1 MMVAKFGRQLEEGV
15 LSFLLVTMTL
25 LVFVEVVLRFGFNTG
40 IHWAQEVTLHASA
53 WFVLF
58 GVSYGVK
65 VGAHI
70 GVDAVVRLLNPGMK
84 RLFSIAS
91 VLLCLLYCGLIMYGA
106 WVYLAKVYSI
116 GIAMEDTP
124 TPAIFMALIPEDM
137 MWDVFKI
144 DEEEPL
150 LPMWI
155 AHGPLLIGFMLL
167 TWRFLEV
174 LKKLLTGEW
183 NEMHMADEG
192 KDALKERGID
202 SDSVKL
208 NDEVEAKK

>member
-1 MMVAKFGRQLEEGV
+1 MVAKFGRQLEESV
-15 LSFLLVTMTL
+15 LSFLLVFMTL

-58 GVSYGVK
+58 GISYGVK

-70 GVDAVVRLLNPGMK
+70 GVDAIVRLLSPEVK
-84 RLFSIAS
+84 RIVSIIS
-91 VLLCLLYCGLIMYGA
+91 VLLCLVYCALILMGA
-106 WVYLAKVYSI
+106 WEYLAKVYSI

-124 TPAIFMALIPEDM
+124 TPSVFMALIPESM

-155 AHGPLLIGFMLL
+155 AHGPLLIGFLLL
-167 TWRFLEV
+167 TYRFLEV
-174 LKKLLTGEW
+174 LKKLLTREW
-183 NEMHMADEG
+183 MEMHMADEA
-192 KDALKERGID
+192 KEALEEQGID
-202 SDSVKL
+202 ADTVDLS
-208 NDEVEAKK
+208 DEVETK

>member
-1 MMVAKFGRQLEEGV
+1 MVAKFGRQFEEGV

-58 GVSYGVK
+58 GISYGVK

-70 GVDAVVRLLNPGMK
+70 GVDAVIRLLSPELK
-84 RLFSIAS
+84 RVFSIIS
-91 VLLCLLYCGLIMYGA
+91 VLLCLVYCGLILIGA
-106 WVYLAKVYSI
+106 WVYLQKVYAI
-116 GIAMEDTP
+116 GLAMEDAP

-155 AHGPLLIGFMLL
+155 AHGPLLIGFILL
-167 TWRFLEV
+167 TVRFLEV
-174 LKKLLTGEW
+174 LKKLITGEW
-183 NEMHMADEG
+183 MEMHMADEG
-192 KDALKERGID
+192 KEALEDAGFSSEN
-202 SDSVKL
+202 VKL
-208 NDEVEAKK
+208 DDEGEKK

>member
-1 MMVAKFGRQLEEGV
+1 MVAKFGRQLEEGV
-15 LSFLLVTMTL
+15 LSFLLVFMTL
-25 LVFVEVVLRFGFNTG
+25 LVFIEVILRFGFNTG

-70 GVDAVVRLLNPGMK
+70 GVDAVVRLLTPEVK
-84 RLFSIAS
+84 RIVSIIA
-91 VLLCLLYCGLIMYGA
+91 VLLCLLYCGLILYGS
-106 WVYLAKVYSI
+106 WIYLAKVYKI

-124 TPAIFMALIPEDM
+124 TPWIFMQMIPESA

-155 AHGPLLIGFMLL
+155 AHGPLLIGFLLL
-167 TWRFLEV
+167 TYRFLEV
-174 LKKLLTGEW
+174 LKKLITGEW
-183 NEMHMADEG
+183 MDMHMADEA
-192 KDALKERGID
+192 KEALEEAGID
-202 SDSVKL
+202 ADNVKIQE
-208 NDEVEAKK
+208 DEEEKKQ